1 MLKSTVVLLALCF
14 SFPALVSADQFDNQ
28 GESAYHQLL
37 SAQQHLLQSELTQHK
52 TRLHNL
58 QQLEAGGHAS
68 WLEVQ
73 RQQLTTQTAEA
84 QLHYLNQL
92 SASVQQAH
100 ESRPDESIFEGMHGL
115 PGKLLFTDLQL
126 KAQSSGR
133 SIESTRLEEFTTKS
147 QQNITD
153 AYQMPASVQMEF
165 VTAHQALATGFQNW
179 MQEQNDT
186 SNSNAGNGASQVSG
200 KLLAASRKQCAVHNQ
215 LIDQLLS
222 QERQRLEKVNELFA
236 LNMTSGKD
244 IEILNGRINQ
254 LVMRQQALK
263 QVTSYLMQ
271 QEASSGV
278 ELESSAERSLNQEIC
293 FQFELHE
300 ARFQKASANLEM
312 GFHQAVLSRL
322 EVAAAQTSNQ
332 NNSRLGNS
340 LAIGQQNEINNYR
353 HKIRMMELEAE
364 FAQCRMDVL
373 NAQGESGTFLAVN
386 LDNDPE
392 QSLSFAGLASASLV
406 GMLTAPA
413 SKRTALSSALF
424 DSSFD
429 PFPFEFK
436 SHHGRFQSATL
447 TSRTPVYFA
456 RSTRPKISSTPSS
469 LRSSLYRSSLGSSR
483 SRSRSYSYGGP
494 TRKTHPTYG
503 RAYPFGQ
510 VYQYGAV
517 RSNLRP
523 HLRAGQIPWQLPG
536 TTPNFGSTQLR
547 SNRQFNSFGSS
558 SLYGW

>member
-1 MLKSTVVLLALCF
+1 
-14 SFPALVSADQFDNQ
+14 
-28 GESAYHQLL
+28 
-37 SAQQHLLQSELTQHK
+37 
-52 TRLHNL
+52 
-58 QQLEAGGHAS
+58 
-68 WLEVQ
+68 
-73 RQQLTTQTAEA
+73 
-84 QLHYLNQL
+84 
-92 SASVQQAH
+92 
-100 ESRPDESIFEGMHGL
+100 
-115 PGKLLFTDLQL
+115 
-126 KAQSSGR
+126 
-133 SIESTRLEEFTTKS
+133 
-147 QQNITD
+147 
-153 AYQMPASVQMEF
+153 
-165 VTAHQALATGFQNW
+165 
-179 MQEQNDT
+179 
-186 SNSNAGNGASQVSG
+186 
-200 KLLAASRKQCAVHNQ
+200 
-215 LIDQLLS
+215 
-222 QERQRLEKVNELFA
+222 
-236 LNMTSGKD
+236 
-244 IEILNGRINQ
+244 
-254 LVMRQQALK
+254 
-263 QVTSYLMQ
+263 
-271 QEASSGV
+271 
-278 ELESSAERSLNQEIC
+278 
-293 FQFELHE
+293 
-300 ARFQKASANLEM
+300 
-312 GFHQAVLSRL
+312 
-322 EVAAAQTSNQ
+322 
-332 NNSRLGNS
+332 
-340 LAIGQQNEINNYR
+340 
-353 HKIRMMELEAE
+353 MMELEAE
-364 FAQCRMDVL
+364 FAQCRTDVL

-386 LDNDPE
+386 LDNDPD
-392 QSLSFAGLASASLV
+392 QSLSFAGFASASLV